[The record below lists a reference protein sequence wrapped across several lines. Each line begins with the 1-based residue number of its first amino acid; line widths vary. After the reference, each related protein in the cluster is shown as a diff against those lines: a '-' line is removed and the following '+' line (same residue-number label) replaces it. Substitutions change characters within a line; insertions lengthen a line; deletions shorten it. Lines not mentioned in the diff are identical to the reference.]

1 MKKKAKYPYG
11 ISNLEKLIKE
21 NHLFVDKTN
30 YIALL
35 EEDESYVS
43 YLRPRKIGKSLFV
56 SILEYY
62 YDVNC
67 KDKFQAIFG
76 NTYIG
81 QNPTPLASSFRVLK
95 FDFSGIETHNKTSSQ
110 EGFKLSVQSAVEYF
124 MDVYAIFSTEI
135 RQEILAQKTAAN
147 TIKQFFQQYKK
158 QQDIPIYLLID
169 EYDHFTNEILW
180 RDLAEFRTSV
190 SQDGYVRKFYENI
203 KIATQSGAVGRFF
216 ITGVS
221 PMTLDSLTSGFNI
234 VTHLTH
240 SKPFHDM
247 MGFTEDEV
255 GKLLD
260 FCLEDESRRE
270 AILQDLKAWYNGYK
284 FHVGTEHTVYNSNMT
299 LFFLQEFKQ
308 EQTYPRLMLDPNIM
322 PDYGKLKKMFEVAN
336 FLGNIEIL
344 ADILENGAVESEQL
358 YQFDFMKPFGKT
370 AFVNFLYY
378 LGNLTIKEENQYG
391 NGIIYTIPNQV
402 IKDLYWQY
410 YAYILQ
416 QRAEFEYEE
425 DGIQEAIFKA
435 SGANIEPYLRLV
447 EKSLKVLSNRDFQ
460 RFDEKYVKMLMI
472 AYAHQGNA
480 FYVISE
486 RETSNRK
493 YIDLEMYIRPNNTKT
508 HAQYVFEIK
517 YLKKEQEGK
526 FEEVKEGAKN
536 QLLTYLATDKLLQS
550 KRDLLAY
557 VVVFMND
564 TLYWERVN

>member
-11 ISNLEKLIKE
+11 VSNLEKLIKE
-21 NHLFVDKTN
+21 NYLFVDKTN
-30 YIALL
+30 HIELL

-43 YLRPRKIGKSLFV
+43 YLRPRKIGKSLFL

-62 YDVNC
+62 YDLSR

-81 QNPTPLASSFRVLK
+81 QNSTPLASSFRVLK
-95 FDFSGIETHNKTSSQ
+95 FDFSGIDTRTQASAER
-110 EGFKLSVQSAVEYF
+110 GFWKSVQRALEKFLNHYELFDIEVRKS
-124 MDVYAIFSTEI
+124 
-135 RQEILAQKTAAN
+135 ILAETTPADLMRSFFE
-147 TIKQFFQQYKK
+147 TYQFEE
-158 QQDIPIYLLID
+158 ISIYLLID

-203 KIATQSGAVGRFF
+203 KIATQSGAVARFF

-240 SKPFHDM
+240 AEEFHDM

-260 FCLEDESRRE
+260 FCLEDTERRE
-270 AILQDLKAWYNGYK
+270 AILQDMKAWYNGYK
-284 FHVGTEHTVYNSNMT
+284 FNKDVTHTVYNSNMT
-299 LFFLQEFKQ
+299 LFFLQEFKKKQ
-308 EQTYPRLMLDPNIM
+308 HYPALMLDPNIM

-344 ADILENGAVESEQL
+344 ADILEHDAVESEQL

-425 DGIQEAIFKA
+425 DGIQEAVFKA

-486 RETSNRK
+486 RETSQRK

-536 QLLTYLATDKLLQS
+536 QLLAYLETDKLLQS